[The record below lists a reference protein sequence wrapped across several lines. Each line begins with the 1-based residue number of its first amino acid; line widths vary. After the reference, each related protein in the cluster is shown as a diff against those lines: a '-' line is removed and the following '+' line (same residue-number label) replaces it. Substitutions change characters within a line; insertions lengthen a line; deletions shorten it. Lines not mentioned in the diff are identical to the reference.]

1 MSNKRT
7 NLEAG
12 IFVNVPELVEVCTRA
27 NERATLTRDEDIK
40 NASVSVMSAL
50 ILVLGKRRA
59 YIPEE
64 LRDHYNLL
72 MRKV

>member
-1 MSNKRT
+1 MNKRA

-27 NERATLTRDEDIK
+27 YERSALTRDEELNTAAQSI
-40 NASVSVMSAL
+40 MSAL
-50 ILVLGKRRA
+50 ILNLGKRRA

-64 LRDHYNLL
+64 LREQYNLL
-72 MRKV
+72 MRKI